1 MVREKLEKVIKY
13 DMAKIRATKPLIHHI
28 TNYVA
33 MNDSANVTLAIGA
46 SPIMAHAHGE
56 LNELVSAA
64 SALLINIGTL
74 DDYWIQSMLM
84 ACEIAND
91 RIPILLDPVGA
102 GATKLRTTTAQ
113 QILSQFRISV
123 VKGNYGEILSLM
135 GESAVKGVD
144 SLSVDFERVANA
156 VREFALLHNTVAVA
170 TGEIDVFSDGRDTY
184 ILKNGTEKLTHITAS
199 GCMLGS
205 VMATFLAVQKDPLL
219 AAIEGAAVY
228 EVAGEIAAET
238 AEIAAAGG
246 SFRTALIDSLSAITP
261 EIVLERIRLE
271 KFEKI

>member
-1 MVREKLEKVIKY
+1 MVRDKLEKVIKH
-13 DMAKIRATKPLIHHI
+13 DMAKIKATKPLIHHI

-56 LNELVSAA
+56 LNELISVA

-74 DDYWIQSMLM
+74 DDYWIQSMLI
-84 ACEIAND
+84 ACEIANG

-102 GATKLRTTTAQ
+102 GASKLRTTTAQ
-113 QILSQFRISV
+113 QILSDYSISI

-144 SLSVDFERVANA
+144 SLSVDLDRVVNA
-156 VREFALLHNTVAVA
+156 VKEFALLHNTVAVA
-170 TGEIDVFSDGRDTY
+170 TGEIDVFSDGKDTY
-184 ILKNGTEKLTHITAS
+184 ILKNGTEKLSHITAS

-205 VMATFLAVQKDPLL
+205 VMAAFLAVQKAPLL
-219 AAIEGAAVY
+219 AAIEGAAIY
-228 EVAGEIAAET
+228 EIAGEIVENTET
-238 AEIAAAGG
+238 GIAAG
-246 SFRTALIDSLSAITP
+246 SFRTALIDALSTITP
-261 EIVLERIRLE
+261 EIVLERIRIEEL
-271 KFEKI
+271 